1 MLTKELLKKY
11 KDQFNANPANLASA
25 HAIAENGI
33 NKSSIDLEVK
43 RQHTFSFSEETK
55 HGEITNQKRSGRCW
69 MFSALN
75 TARVHT
81 MSEMNVENFE
91 FSQNYPL
98 FWDKL
103 EKSNYFLTSIIET
116 VEEPQDSRL
125 IWHLLQ
131 APIEDGGQWEMFA
144 GLLHKYGAV
153 PKSIMPETFHS
164 SNTISEMN
172 NILTDKLREFAS
184 VLRKMYQ
191 NGATTE
197 ELEAKRD
204 EQLYF
209 VYQYLVKTLG
219 PVPEKFDYAYRD
231 KDDNFHK
238 IEGIT
243 PQEFFQQYGGIDV
256 EHMVSLI
263 NAPTADKPYHKTY
276 TVQYLGSAAE
286 ERPVKYLNVEIDEIK
301 QAAIRAIKDGKPVW
315 FGCDV
320 TKLTERD
327 SGIMDM
333 NIFAYKDTLGETF
346 EMTKAERLD
355 YSVSMLTHAMVL
367 SGVDLDENGQPLTW
381 KVENSWGDK
390 VGHKGFYSMSDEWF
404 DEYTYQITVPEKY
417 VTEEELKEYGQEP
430 IQLKPWDPMGA
441 LAWNK

>member
-1 MLTKELLKKY
+1 MLTQELLKKY
-11 KDQFNANPANLASA
+11 KDQFDANPANAAAA

-33 NKSSIDLEVK
+33 NKSSIDREVK
-43 RQHTFSFSEETK
+43 RRHTFAFSDETK

-75 TARVHT
+75 TARVHA
-81 MSEMNVENFE
+81 MNEMNVETFE

-116 VEEPQDSRL
+116 VDEPQDSRL

-131 APIEDGGQWEMFA
+131 APIQDGGQWEMFA

-184 VLRKMYQ
+184 VLRKMAKD
-191 NGATTE
+191 GASTE

-204 EQLYF
+204 DQLYF

-219 PVPEKFDYAYRD
+219 PVPETFDYAYRD

-238 IEGIT
+238 IEDIT
-243 PQEFFQQYGGIDV
+243 PQEFFKQYGGIDV

-263 NAPTADKPYHKTY
+263 NAPTEDKPYHKTY
-276 TVQYLGSAAE
+276 TVQYLGSVAE
-286 ERPVKYLNVEIDEIK
+286 ERPIKYLNVEIDDIK
-301 QAAIRAIKDGKPVW
+301 QAAIRSIQDGKPVW

-367 SGVDLDENGQPLTW
+367 SGVDLDSDGKPINW

-390 VGHKGFYSMSDEWF
+390 VGQKGFYSMSDEWF

-417 VTEEELKEYGQEP
+417 VTETERKEYDQEP
-430 IQLKPWDPMGA
+430 IELKPWDPMGA